1 MTISPQKIRG
11 RAGVQ
16 TPEPLIGIRV
26 QIRATSWQN
35 QQNVH
40 PAKTQISLGVPPVWS
55 EFSLSAWR
63 KLGSLAIY
71 WAHSEDSDQTRR
83 MSRLIW
89 VFAGRTCHFVGFVMR
104 WLSSD
109 VQPTVLPRL
118 AENDEVVMGGNFFLQ
133 FNYVSAKENPSL
145 TNSYRLLNDKPC
157 DFPDIIFH

>member
-1 MTISPQKIRG
+1 MAIRMAVSRPQKLFHDHISAKDTWPGRG
-11 RAGVQ
+11 SNSR
-16 TPEPLIGIRV
+16 TLD
-26 QIRATSWQN
+26 WN
-35 QQNVH
+35 QSTNQSH
-40 PAKTQISLGVPPVWS
+40 LMTKPTKCAPSEDLDQPGRPPVWS

-104 WLSSD
+104 WLSSN

-133 FNYVSAKENPSL
+133 FNYVSA
-145 TNSYRLLNDKPC
+145 
-157 DFPDIIFH
+157 